1 MVYHFATIYGLQFL
15 GDKMESSSAE
25 SLLKIIQDLWA
36 DPVAYYFLV
45 AIMAWFFL
53 AVFVLNSESSAQR
66 RFISITPTSLTT
78 LGLLGTFMGILIGL
92 AGFDVNDID
101 GSVPKLL
108 DGMKVAFGT
117 SVAGI
122 ISAISFKLYA
132 AAATK
137 DNVETREI
145 TPTDIYN
152 VLKKISEDT
161 NENGVASIKA
171 LDELRSVISSDKDT
185 SLLTQVQKLRTTVDD
200 GQKELIKEFKDFAEH
215 MVENNQKAI
224 IEALEN
230 LIKDFN
236 EKLTEQFGE
245 NFKQLNEAVE
255 KLVEWQDRYKEILE
269 EYDTKISQTVEGLE
283 NSERALVSVKES
295 SEKIPEAVE
304 KLNPVTTLLIE
315 QLEVLSESLE
325 AVKTL
330 REKTD
335 NAFPEIEENL
345 SRITNDFANSVS
357 QMLET
362 SSKSLSDS
370 QGAYQ
375 ELEQGYA
382 AMLENAN
389 QARENF
395 STAISQTGE
404 HLTKIA
410 TEQFKKHSQLID
422 VAAQSSNEQIS
433 KAWSDS
439 SEKMN
444 AQFEEFDRQLQQEL
458 TRAMEQ
464 LGQNFASISEK
475 FVSDYTPL
483 TEKLRELVS
492 MSGRAN

>member
-1 MVYHFATIYGLQFL
+1 MFHFATIHGLEL
-15 GDKMESSSAE
+15 EEAKMESTSIE
-25 SLLKIIQDLWA
+25 SLEKILTGLWA
-36 DPVAYYFLV
+36 DPIAYTFLV
-45 AIMAWFFL
+45 IIMVWLAIS
-53 AVFVLNSESSAQR
+53 VLNLNGESSLQR
-66 RFISITPTSLTT
+66 RIISITPTSLTT

-92 AGFDVNDID
+92 AGFDVDDID

-108 DGMKVAFGT
+108 DGMKIAFGT

-122 ISAISFKLYA
+122 ISAISFKLVA
-132 AAATK
+132 AVFTK
-137 DNVETREI
+137 ENIENREV
-145 TPTDIYN
+145 TPSDIYN

-161 NENGVASIKA
+161 TENGKASIKA
-171 LDELRSVISSDKDT
+171 LDELRTVISSDKDT

-230 LIKDFN
+230 VIKDFN

-269 EYDTKISQTVEGLE
+269 EYDAKISQTVEGLE
-283 NSERALVSVKES
+283 NSERALISVRES
-295 SEKIPEAVE
+295 SEKIPEAVG

-345 SRITNDFANSVS
+345 SRITNDFSNSVS

-362 SSKSLSDS
+362 SSKSLSDN
-370 QGAYQ
+370 QNAYQ

-382 AMLENAN
+382 AMLENSN

-395 STAISQTGE
+395 SNAISQTGE
-404 HLTKIA
+404 QLTKIA
-410 TEQFKKHSQLID
+410 TEQFEKHSQLID
-422 VAAQSSNEQIS
+422 VAAQSSNEQIN

-483 TEKLRELVS
+483 TEKLRDLVS
-492 MSGRAN
+492 MSGRTN